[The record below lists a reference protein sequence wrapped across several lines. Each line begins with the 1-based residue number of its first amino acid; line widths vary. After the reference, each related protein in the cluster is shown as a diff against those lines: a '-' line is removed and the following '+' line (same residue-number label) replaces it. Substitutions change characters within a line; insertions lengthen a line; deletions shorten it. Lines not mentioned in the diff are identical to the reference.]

1 MLKRRGQHWSLRHTV
16 VLQSLGRQW
25 RASAA
30 ESTQRSVAMTS
41 HPCNT
46 RYAARDWVTLSSQE
60 TRTSKKMGFLFL
72 PVVLFAVL
80 ESTSSAINSASP
92 NKSIYLSY
100 TLWHFETKHFRKKKR
115 FLTKKNRSFFIM
127 HGKRNDSLRN
137 KHSYACDLVRE
148 WRSWGKTAQPNASQ
162 PFLHCVREIR
172 QFRELHGTRT
182 MPRPSA
188 R

>member
-100 TLWHFETKHFRKKKR
+100 TLWHFETKHFRKKSVFWQKR
-115 FLTKKNRSFFIM
+115 TDHFLSCTEKEMTVCEINTATPVTWWESEGRG
-127 HGKRNDSLRN
+127 GK
-137 KHSYACDLVRE
+137 
-148 WRSWGKTAQPNASQ
+148 QPNQTRRSHFCIAS
-162 PFLHCVREIR
+162 EK
-172 QFRELHGTRT
+172 
-182 MPRPSA
+182 
-188 R
+188 